1 MQWIGKAV
9 LQFFSEPEFF
19 SRGIVSKILRQPF
32 IAKLFVLF
40 LLLSQL
46 TSCITAKEIPES
58 SHTRKIE
65 NLPFYP
71 QESYQCGPASLAGVL
86 NYWGVTVTPDDVAR
100 NIFSASA
107 RGTLTIDMVLYAQQ
121 KGLSAEQYKGS
132 LENLKQN
139 IDSGYPVVV
148 LVDYGGAFYQ
158 MNHFMVIFG
167 YNERGILANSGKDHE
182 KFIPE
187 DDFLKS
193 WEKTNFWT
201 LRIKK

>member
-1 MQWIGKAV
+1 V
-9 LQFFSEPEFF
+9 LS
-19 SRGIVSKILRQPF
+19 
-32 IAKLFVLF
+32 

-46 TSCITAKEIPES
+46 ISCITAKEIPES

-65 NLPFYP
+65 NLPFHP

-86 NYWGVTVTPDDVAR
+86 NYWGVAVTPDEVAR

-107 RGTLTIDMVLYAQQ
+107 GGTLTIDMVLYARQ

-132 LENLKQN
+132 LDNLRQN
-139 IDSGYPVVV
+139 IDSGLPIVV
-148 LVDYGGAFYQ
+148 LVDLGGVLLQ
-158 MNHFMVIFG
+158 MNHFMVIVG
-167 YNERGILANSGKDHE
+167 YTEFGILANSGKDHE

-201 LRIKK
+201 LRMRK

>member
-1 MQWIGKAV
+1 MVIT
-9 LQFFSEPEFF
+9 
-19 SRGIVSKILRQPF
+19 ILRQPF
-32 IAKLFVLF
+32 LSKFLVFC
-40 LLLSQL
+40 LLLSPL
-46 TSCITAKEIPES
+46 TSCITAREIPES

-65 NLPFYP
+65 NVPFYQ

-86 NYWGVTVTPDDVAR
+86 NYWGVAVTPDEVAR

-132 LENLKQN
+132 LDNLKQN

-158 MNHFMVIFG
+158 LNHFMVIFG
-167 YNERGILANSGKDHE
+167 YNEHGILANSGKDNG

-187 DDFLKS
+187 DAFLKS
-193 WEKTNFWT
+193 WKKTNFWT
-201 LRIKK
+201 LLIRK

>member
-1 MQWIGKAV
+1 M
-9 LQFFSEPEFF
+9 
-19 SRGIVSKILRQPF
+19 
-32 IAKLFVLF
+32 
-40 LLLSQL
+40 
-46 TSCITAKEIPES
+46 KEIPES

-86 NYWGVTVTPDDVAR
+86 NYWGVAVTPDEVAR

-139 IDSGYPVVV
+139 IDSGLPVVV
-148 LVDYGGAFYQ
+148 LVDYGGALYQ
-158 MNHFMVIFG
+158 MNHFMVIIG
-167 YNERGILANSGKDHE
+167 YNEYGILANSGKDNE

-201 LRIKK
+201 LRIRK

>member
-1 MQWIGKAV
+1 V
-9 LQFFSEPEFF
+9 LSV
-19 SRGIVSKILRQPF
+19 RVIVIKIFQQ
-32 IAKLFVLF
+32 AF
-40 LLLSQL
+40 LLRVLL
-46 TSCITAKEIPES
+46 TLAVSTQFISCVHVERIPES

-86 NYWGVTVTPDDVAR
+86 NYWGATVKPDEIAR
-100 NIFSASA
+100 NIFSSSA

-121 KGLSAEQYKGS
+121 QGLSAEQYKGS

-139 IDSGYPVVV
+139 IDSGLPVVV
-148 LVDYGGAFYQ
+148 LVDYGGLLYQ
-158 MNHFMVIFG
+158 MNHFMVIIG
-167 YNERGILANSGKDHE
+167 YNEYGILANSGKDHE

-201 LRIKK
+201 LRIRK

>member
-1 MQWIGKAV
+1 VTNRIRRPF
-9 LQFFSEPEFF
+9 L
-19 SRGIVSKILRQPF
+19 SKL
-32 IAKLFVLF
+32 LVF
-40 LLLSQL
+40 LLLISPL
-46 TSCITAKEIPES
+46 TSCITAGDIPES

-65 NLPFYP
+65 NLPFYQ

-86 NYWGVTVTPDDVAR
+86 NYWGVGVTPDEVAR
-100 NIFSASA
+100 KIFSASA

-132 LENLKQN
+132 MDDLRHN

-148 LVDYGGAFYQ
+148 LVDSGGVLYQ
-158 MNHFMVIFG
+158 LNHFMVVMG
-167 YNERGILANSGKDHE
+167 YNEYGILANSGKDHE
-182 KFIPE
+182 KFIAE

-201 LRIKK
+201 LLIRK

>member
-1 MQWIGKAV
+1 VI
-9 LQFFSEPEFF
+9 
-19 SRGIVSKILRQPF
+19 KILRQPF
-32 IAKLFVLF
+32 LSKILVLL
-40 LLLSQL
+40 LLLSQSI
-46 TSCITAKEIPES
+46 SCITAKEIPES

-65 NLPFYP
+65 NLPFYS

-86 NYWGVTVTPDDVAR
+86 NYWGVGVTPDEVAR
-100 NIFSASA
+100 TIFSASA

-132 LENLKQN
+132 IENLKQN
-139 IDSGYPVVV
+139 IDSGLPVVV
-148 LVDYGGAFYQ
+148 LVDYGGILYQ
-158 MNHFMVIFG
+158 MNHFMVIVG
-167 YNERGILANSGKDHE
+167 YTEYGILANSGKDHE

-201 LRIKK
+201 LRIRK